1 MGFSKWAALGV
12 FVVQNAGV
20 ILLMRYSK
28 VHSDSTG
35 SYNSAVAVLMQEV
48 TKVRG
53 PMSLRDF
60 FRAVLPAWL
69 TEPAVCPTCV

>member
-1 MGFSKWAALGV
+1 MGLAKWAALGL
-12 FVVQNAGV
+12 FVIQNAGV

-48 TKVRG
+48 TKVLKSCADTQ
-53 PMSLRDF
+53 SLQSPLS
-60 FRAVLPAWL
+60 A
-69 TEPAVCPTCV
+69 